1 MDAVIDATVCGI
13 PVGDAHPTRVMG
25 VINLSS
31 ESFYKGSVRPGA
43 EALAAAE
50 KMAEEG
56 ADFIDIGAASTA
68 PGVEPVGPAEEIA
81 RLEAAL
87 PAIAERLD
95 MPVSVDIIH
104 GRVAEAALDM
114 GARIINDIS
123 GFKADPRMP
132 EVALRA
138 EAPAVVMATERVPGD
153 PLTVEAALAA
163 LRESARLGE
172 GLTKAGI
179 PLVIDPGIGRWVKAK
194 RWPENTALIR
204 DLGRFRSL
212 GLPVLVGI
220 SRKSFL
226 HEILGRPD
234 PSDRLYGTLAA
245 TAIAVFNGAH
255 IVRAHDVAAT
265 REVITVAERIRGSVT
280 P

>member
-1 MDAVIDATVCGI
+1 MNDVIDTTVCGV

-25 VINLSS
+25 VINLSP
-31 ESFYKGSVRPGA
+31 ESFYKGSVRRGA
-43 EALAAAE
+43 GAMEKAE
-50 KMAEEG
+50 RMAEEG

-68 PGVEPVGPAEEIA
+68 PGVEPIGPTEEIA

-87 PAIAERLD
+87 PEIAGSLD
-95 MPVSVDIIH
+95 LPVSVDTVH
-104 GRVAEAALDM
+104 SAVAEAALEM

-123 GFKADPRMP
+123 GFKADPRMS
-132 EVALRA
+132 ELALRTRT
-138 EAPAVVMATERVPGD
+138 PAVVMATEQVPGD
-153 PLTVEAALAA
+153 PLTVDASLAA
-163 LRESARLGE
+163 LQESVRLGE
-172 GLTKAGI
+172 GLTGAGI
-179 PLVIDPGIGRWVKAK
+179 PLILDPGIGRWVKAK
-194 RWPENTALIR
+194 KWPENTALVR
-204 DLGRFRSL
+204 DLCLFRSL
-212 GLPVLVGI
+212 GLPILVGI

-234 PSDRLYGTLAA
+234 PTDRLHGTLAA